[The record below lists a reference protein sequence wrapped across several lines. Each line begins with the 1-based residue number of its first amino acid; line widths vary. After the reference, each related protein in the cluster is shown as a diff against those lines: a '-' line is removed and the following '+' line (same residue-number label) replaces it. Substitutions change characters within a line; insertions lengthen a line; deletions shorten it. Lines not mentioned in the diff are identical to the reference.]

1 LQDKFRYKV
10 LALENVVVFPKL
22 VMRLDFI
29 NDRIERE
36 IEEIMRKNEQILLVG
51 YAKQEG
57 PEQRRI
63 ELNKLPKIGTLCYVK
78 QILRHSEDQKFVVFQ
93 GVQRA
98 EVDEF
103 IWESEESLYAYVKL
117 LPNEFENSDLVDV
130 AANLLIERFKDL
142 QRESPKFPTSL
153 LKEIKQK
160 DDPSHLSFVLA
171 SHLNLTF
178 EEKFELLKEPS
189 LENRLLKLSVHVE
202 RAIERRKLEVYIQQ
216 KTQEKMS
223 QNQREYFLREQMKVI
238 QSELGDVEEK
248 EAEKERML
256 KRLDEIVNLAEE
268 YKEKIRRDILR
279 LERLH
284 ASSPEAG
291 VLRQY
296 LETVLRLPWDEQS
309 QDVLDIN
316 FAHKV
321 LDEDHYGLD
330 KPKERILEYL
340 AVRQLSGGLKGPII
354 CLVGPPGTGKT
365 SLGRSVAR
373 ALNRQFVRMSL
384 GGVRDEAEIR
394 GHRRTYVASMPGRII
409 QSIMQSGVNNPLFL
423 LDEIDKTSSDFRGD
437 PASALLEVLDPE
449 QNSTFADHYLEV
461 PFDLSKVL
469 FLTTANDARRI
480 PRPLLDRMEIIELS
494 SYTEEEKLEIAK
506 RHLIPKQLEE
516 NGLKPESLTIP
527 DKTLRVLISRY
538 TRESGVRQLE
548 RQIGAICRKRARQIL
563 EGREES
569 LNLTIPRLERFL
581 GAYRYSHTKAERT
594 SQIGVA
600 TGMVWTE
607 MGGEILPIEVGL
619 MPGKGELILTGKLGE
634 VMRESASI
642 ALSYVRAN
650 SELFGLPSDFHKTM
664 DIHIHVPEGAVPKE
678 GPSAGIT
685 LLTALISALTKEPV
699 RNDIAMTGELTLRGN
714 ILPIGGLKEKLLAAY
729 RAGLQEAIIP
739 EENRKDLEE
748 IPENI
753 LKTLQVHFVEE
764 FDQALP
770 KLIPGLNMDY
780 SQLGGL
786 L

>member
-1 LQDKFRYKV
+1 MQDKFRYKV

>member
-1 LQDKFRYKV
+1 
-10 LALENVVVFPKL
+10 
-22 VMRLDFI
+22 MRLDFI